1 MYQVIARS
9 EAMLLTYLL
18 TYLHSESGFISI
30 LKKGYPKHEA
40 LYFYVGILCE
50 PNFDIINLGQC
61 YW

>member
-1 MYQVIARS
+1 
-9 EAMLLTYLL
+9 MLLTYLL

-40 LYFYVGILCE
+40 LYFYVGILCG